1 MEFWSVFL
9 IIYMMIAL
17 FALYMTH
24 LEQSRKRRPN
34 HGPNHGLTLLG
45 YALCMI
51 WPAIA
56 LVLVVLVNMRPAQIR
71 QVGAD

>member
-1 MEFWSVFL
+1 MEFWTVFF

-24 LEQSRKRRPN
+24 LEQSRKRQSNPA
-34 HGPNHGLTLLG
+34 LTLLG

-51 WPAIA
+51 WPAIT
-56 LVLVVLVNMRPAQIR
+56 LVLVIMVNIRPVQAR
-71 QVGAD
+71 AD

>member
-51 WPAIA
+51 
-56 LVLVVLVNMRPAQIR
+56 
-71 QVGAD
+71 

>member
-1 MEFWSVFL
+1 MEFWSVFF

-24 LEQSRKRRPN
+24 LEQSRKRRPK
-34 HGPNHGLTLLG
+34 HGLKHGLTVLG

-71 QVGAD
+71 QVRAD